1 MNTLRRGPATAVLL
15 LASHAHLLLFALAYC
30 SSGHHEI
37 SAFHGSARIVS
48 VKLLL
53 CAFMLATPWAFA
65 ANEITDRAD
74 VDKLIF
80 ALKDALGRRDQKA
93 VSKLL
98 ASDTNRPELSRAL
111 LNLNPGTS
119 ESADKPWSESSR
131 PILMINTVR
140 FPEKNL
146 AEVDTAATQYGSVAN
161 RNANILFLLKREK
174 AGWRIESMRAGPP
187 PR

>member
-1 MNTLRRGPATAVLL
+1 
-15 LASHAHLLLFALAYC
+15 
-30 SSGHHEI
+30 
-37 SAFHGSARIVS
+37 

-53 CAFMLATPWAFA
+53 CAFMLAAPWAFA

-98 ASDTNRPELSRAL
+98 ASDTNRPELSLSL
-111 LNLNPGTS
+111 LNLNPGTPAP
-119 ESADKPWSESSR
+119 ADKPWSEVSR
-131 PILMINTVR
+131 PILMINAVR

-161 RNANILFLLKREK
+161 RSATVVFLLKREK
-174 AGWRIESMRAGPP
+174 TGWKIESMRAGPQ

>member
-1 MNTLRRGPATAVLL
+1 
-15 LASHAHLLLFALAYC
+15 
-30 SSGHHEI
+30 
-37 SAFHGSARIVS
+37 
-48 VKLLL
+48 
-53 CAFMLATPWAFA
+53 MLAAPWAFG

-98 ASDTNRPELSRAL
+98 ASGTNRPELSLSL
-111 LNLNPGTS
+111 LNLNPGPP
-119 ESADKPWSESSR
+119 ERGGK

-146 AEVDTAATQYGSVAN
+146 AEVDTAAARYGSVAA
-161 RNANILFLLKREK
+161 RSANILFLLKREK
-174 AGWRIESMRAGPP
+174 SGWKIESMRAGPP